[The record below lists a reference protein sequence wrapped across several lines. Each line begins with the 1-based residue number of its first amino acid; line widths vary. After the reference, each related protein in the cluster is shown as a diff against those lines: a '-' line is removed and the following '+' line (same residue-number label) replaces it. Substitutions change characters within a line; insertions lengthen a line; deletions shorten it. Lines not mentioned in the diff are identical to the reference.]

1 MQILSISW
9 PCTDIWSMDTNDCIG
24 VHRSFISN
32 SLLSYMYMNAAQ
44 IVKHMNAAL
53 SKLNEG
59 KITGRGVINP

>member
-1 MQILSISW
+1 
-9 PCTDIWSMDTNDCIG
+9 
-24 VHRSFISN
+24 
-32 SLLSYMYMNAAQ
+32 MYMNAAQ